1 MIHLWV
7 GLMIFI
13 LQEAH
18 VNTCYKHF
26 YFFAVEFKLI
36 ESQEFEPL
44 VSSCHGEC
52 NLFSIFL

>member
-1 MIHLWV
+1 
-7 GLMIFI
+7 MIFI